1 MPLAVRESEGAVTFE
16 VQVVPRAS
24 RDRLGP
30 IHGDKLKVQLTAA
43 PVDGAANEALIALVA
58 KRLGVDVTP
67 MTPKAIFAEMKA
79 TVPEFANTSFGRDV
93 LPIQLRFAASRG

>member
-16 VQVVPRAS
+16 AQVVPRAS

-58 KRLGVDVTP
+58 KRLGVTRRDVT
-67 MTPKAIFAEMKA
+67 IVRGE
-79 TVPEFANTSFGRDV
+79 
-93 LPIQLRFAASRG
+93 ASRNKTIRVAGVTRDALIHHIEGE